1 MAAPDDIDEH
11 PPSPCTKVC
20 RIDTG
25 TGFCL
30 GCWRTGE
37 EIAAWP
43 VLNAGEKRAMLR
55 RLTARR
61 WGP

>member
-43 VLNAGEKRAMLR
+43 VLGAAEKRDMLR